1 MRLEGEEATVFLAAM
16 GHRDKFGP
24 TEDERKFLEH
34 CEEVYKMSITDP
46 IVTRVSSL
54 EHDVSK
60 LHKTIETLEEEL
72 AVVKIELAEFK
83 FEGFAGVSVST
94 LMELS
99 CERHVELAKK
109 LLVGTS
115 ERLAGEEFR

>member
-1 MRLEGEEATVFLAAM
+1 
-16 GHRDKFGP
+16 
-24 TEDERKFLEH
+24 
-34 CEEVYKMSITDP
+34 MSIT
-46 IVTRVSSL
+46 TLSSL

-60 LHKTIETLEEEL
+60 LQNRIETLEEEM
-72 AVVKIELAEFK
+72 AVVKIELAEMNYN
-83 FEGFAGVSVST
+83 GVSREIHHH

-99 CERHVELAKK
+99 CERRVELARK